1 MLDVMRIAAI
11 VLCLLAAPAFA
22 QTKTPN
28 ADDVLQNV
36 QAFYAQPAQLSAQFT
51 QDVTYKAYGMTKQ
64 SKGHL
69 WVKKPTS
76 FRFDYE
82 VTKNK
87 KTKPAKTFT
96 FDGTTLWFI
105 DIGGKKIYQHA
116 VQQGAAL
123 PAAVSFLTGA
133 AALAKDFNIALT
145 TKSGYGEKGTLV
157 LEMTPKQANA
167 GVAKLFFVVD
177 PSDWHI
183 NGSVVIESNGDT
195 NEFKFYA
202 PDLKSEVK
210 ASLFVVDAKKLGY
223 KVELVK

>member
-1 MLDVMRIAAI
+1 MLEAMRIAAI
-11 VLCLLAAPAFA
+11 MLCLLAAPAFA

-28 ADDVLQNV
+28 ADEILANV
-36 QAFYAQPAQLSAQFT
+36 QKFYAQPTQLSAQFT
-51 QDVTYKAYGMTKQ
+51 QNVTYKAYGMSKP

-69 WVKKPTS
+69 WVKKPSS

-87 KTKPAKTFT
+87 KTKTAKTFT

-105 DIGGKKIYQHA
+105 DIGGKKIYEHA

-133 AALAKDFNIALT
+133 ATLSKDFTIALT
-145 TKSGYGEKGTLV
+145 TKSGYGAKGTLV

-167 GVAKLFFVVD
+167 GVTKLFFVVD

-183 NGSVVIESNGDT
+183 NESVVIESNGDT
-195 NEFKFYA
+195 NDFHFYA
-202 PDLKSEVK
+202 PDVKTEVK
-210 ASLFVVDAKKLGY
+210 ASLFVVDPKKLGY